1 MTRIAYLDC
10 FAGISGDM
18 FLGALLDV
26 GWPLV
31 ALQDVVAKLNLAG
44 LEVQVEHVHKQS
56 IYATQ
61 VRVISPPQ
69 QPQRGYRD
77 LEAIVLQGDFSSEI
91 QEQTLLA
98 LKLLAEAES
107 DVHHVPVERIHFH
120 EVGAVDTL
128 VDIVGAMAGL
138 RELDVETVHCA
149 ALPWS
154 HGTVKTAHGIL
165 PVPPPAVAVLL
176 QGLPVVGADV
186 YGEMVTPTGA
196 TLVRALAK
204 NFGPVPPMR
213 VERIGYGAGQ
223 REWPDRPNLL
233 RLVIGQDDTNVK
245 GLIAEMLTV
254 LACNIDDMNPQWYG
268 LLVETLLQANALD
281 VWLTPAQMKKN
292 RPATVIE
299 VLCKAPAVD
308 ALRDLLLRH
317 TTTLGVRQYTVTRYS
332 VERRIETVQTP
343 YGPVR
348 VKIASLPNG
357 TEKAAPEHDDCM
369 ARAQEHNTTIREV
382 WLAALRAHGDQTLM
396 GD

>member
-26 GWPLV
+26 GWPLE

-44 LEVQVEHVHKQS
+44 VEVQVEHVHKQG

-61 VRVISPPQ
+61 VKVISPPQ

-77 LEAIVLQGDFSSEI
+77 LEAIVLEAALPPEI
-91 QEQTLLA
+91 QQQALSA
-98 LKLLAEAES
+98 LKLLAETES
-107 DVHHVPVERIHFH
+107 AVHHIPFEDILFH

-128 VDIVGAMAGL
+128 VDIVGALAAL
-138 RELDVETVHCA
+138 RELGVEIVHCA

-154 HGTVKTAHGIL
+154 QGTVKTAHGIL

-176 QGLPVVGADV
+176 QGLPVVGTAV
-186 YGEMVTPTGA
+186 QGEMVTPTGA
-196 TLVRALAK
+196 TLVRTLAK
-204 NFGPVPPMR
+204 SFGPMPPMR
-213 VERIGYGAGQ
+213 VERVGYGAGQ

-233 RLVIGQDDTNVK
+233 RLVLGQDEASNK
-245 GLIAEMLTV
+245 GLAAETLTV

-268 LLVETLLQANALD
+268 PLVQTLLQANALD

-292 RPATVIE
+292 RPATIIE

-308 ALRDLLLRH
+308 TLRDLLLRH

-348 VKIASLPNG
+348 VKIASLPDG

-382 WLAALRAHGDQTLM
+382 WLAALRSREM
-396 GD
+396 